1 VSSRLNLAD
10 TTVLKSG
17 NTFCVSLPGGRV
29 PLEGDHPLGLY
40 LDDCRYLSGHEL
52 RVDPAIDPQIER
64 TVSEGGMVDRVVLR
78 SPSPVDAHVELRL
91 DADFRSIY
99 ELRGIVAPRAR
110 DVRTETRGDTLL
122 FEAVGLDGRRRATA
136 ISCAGATASEDGRL
150 RLGVR
155 LEAGRPVELEV
166 RFELSGVTR
175 PAARAAPPDGV
186 HVEVDDPVVE
196 RVLERSLLDM
206 RMLTSTIDGRRYY
219 AAGVPWY
226 ATLFGRDSII
236 AAFQM
241 MAFEP
246 EIAGETLRLLA
257 ARLGTEVD
265 DQHDEE
271 PGKVIHELRP
281 GELADLDLTPL
292 VRYYGTVDATPLFLC
307 LLCEHADWSGSL
319 DLFRELRGEVER
331 ALEWIDVHGDLDG
344 DGLLEYR
351 RRSPAGLENQG
362 WKDSADGI
370 VGEDGVLLRP
380 PIALVEAQGYVVA
393 AKRRLA
399 RLFELDGEPD
409 RARDLRSGAARAA
422 DGLER
427 FWIAERGFYAMAL
440 DGEKRPGRAL
450 ASNQGHLLW
459 ARAVSPERAAAV
471 RDALLSEHA
480 HSGWGVRTL
489 AASERAFDPLG
500 YHTGTV
506 WPHDNALLAVGFRSY
521 GFDEAFRR
529 IFEPLLEAATRFP
542 EGRLPELFGGAAARG
557 GADDPG
563 AYPIACSPQAW
574 AAGSVPY
581 LLIAGLGLAPDAL
594 AGRLEIVRPSLPRTT
609 RRLWLHG
616 LRVAGARVDLVFER
630 DADGAG
636 HTGVVD
642 VHVDGR
648 LDVAVRS
655 P

>member
-1 VSSRLNLAD
+1 MSPELNLAD

-17 NTFCVSLPGGRV
+17 NTFCVSLPGGRL

-40 LDDCRYLSGHEL
+40 LDDCRYLRGNEL
-52 RVDPAIDPQIER
+52 RVDPAIDPHIER
-64 TVSEGGMVDRVVLR
+64 TVAEGAMVDRIVLR
-78 SPSPVDAHVELRL
+78 SPMPVDAQVELRL
-91 DADFRSIY
+91 DADFRSIF
-99 ELRGIVAPRAR
+99 EVRGVVAPQAR
-110 DVRTETRGDTLL
+110 DVRREARGDTVR
-122 FEAVGLDGRRRATA
+122 FEAVGLDGRRRSTA
-136 ISCAGATASEDGRL
+136 ITCAGATASEDGRL
-150 RLGVR
+150 RMVVP
-155 LEAGRPVELEV
+155 LEGRRPAQLEV
-166 RFELSGVTR
+166 RFELFGGTW
-175 PAARAAPPDGV
+175 RAGGTPPPEGLR
-186 HVEVDDPVVE
+186 VEVDDPVVE

-241 MAFEP
+241 MAFDP
-246 EIAGETLRLLA
+246 AIAGDTLRLLA
-257 ARLGTEVD
+257 ARLGAKVD
-265 DQHDEE
+265 DRHDEE

-319 DLFRELRGEVER
+319 DLFRELRGAVGR
-331 ALEWIDVHGDLDG
+331 VLEWIDAHGDPDE

-370 VGEDGVLLRP
+370 VDEHGAPLRP

-399 RLFELDGEPD
+399 RLFELDDEPD
-409 RARDLRSGAARAA
+409 TARELRSSAARAA
-422 DGLER
+422 EGLER
-427 FWIAERGFYAMAL
+427 FWLAEHGFYAMAL
-440 DGEKRPGRAL
+440 DGQKRPTRAL

-471 RDALLSEHA
+471 RDALLSEDA

-489 AASERAFDPLG
+489 AASESAFDPLG
-500 YHTGTV
+500 YHTGSV
-506 WPHDNALLAVGFRSY
+506 WPHDNALLAAGLRSY

-542 EGRLPELFGGAAARG
+542 EDRLPELFGGAPARG
-557 GADDPG
+557 GEEDPG
-563 AYPIACSPQAW
+563 VYPAACSPQAW

-581 LLIAGLGLAPDAL
+581 MLTAGLGLAPDGL

-616 LRVAGARVDLVFER
+616 LRVAGARADVVFER
-630 DADGAG
+630 DADRPGRAR
-636 HTGVVD
+636 VVD

-648 LDVAVRS
+648 LDVDVRS